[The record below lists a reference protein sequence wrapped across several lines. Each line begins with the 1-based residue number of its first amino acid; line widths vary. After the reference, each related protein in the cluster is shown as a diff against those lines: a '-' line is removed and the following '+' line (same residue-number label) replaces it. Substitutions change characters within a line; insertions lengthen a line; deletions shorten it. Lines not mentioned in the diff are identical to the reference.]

1 MYRTTKLLCAVIAVS
16 LLCASASAQEQPE
29 FPGPEKEHQWLKK
42 FVGEW
47 TTTSKAS
54 MGPEQPPMECSG
66 TIESRMIGEF
76 WVVNEMQSM
85 PQGVPMRGV
94 QTIGYDPARK
104 KYVGT
109 WVDSMMNH
117 LWLYEGTVDEAGNK
131 LTLEAE
137 GPNFLADGRV
147 TKFRDAYEFKTPDH
161 IVITASMLGED
172 GKWITFMTGD
182 SKRTKSTKSASEAL

>member
-1 MYRTTKLLCAVIAVS
+1 MIQTKILLISFAIS
-16 LLCASASAQEQPE
+16 LICSGATAQQQPE
-29 FPGPEKEHQWLKK
+29 FPGPEKEHQWLHK

-54 MGPEQPPMECSG
+54 MGPDQPPMECSG

-76 WVVNEMQSM
+76 WIINEMQSN
-85 PQGVPMRGV
+85 PQGMPMRGI
-94 QTIGYDPARK
+94 QTIGYDAAKK

-117 LWLYEGTVDEAGNK
+117 LWLYEGTVDESGNK

-137 GPNFLADGRV
+137 GPNFMADGKL
-147 TKFRDAYEFKTPDH
+147 TKFRDAYEFKSPDQI
-161 IVITASMLGED
+161 IVSSSMLGED
-172 GKWITFMTGD
+172 GKWIPFMTGE
-182 SKRTKSTKSASEAL
+182 SMRKKALAK